1 MSSVLGFTGAIVKSD
16 LQSQIVDSTHRFVTD
31 TQIENWNSKEVNV
44 QSNWNTTDVNSDAY
58 ILNKPTSMPASDVY
72 AWAKASSKPSYSW
85 SEINNKPSTFA
96 PSAHNHDDRYYTE
109 SEINSIL
116 SNSELASSEAVAQ
129 IDGRL
134 KSIEDWRENPNLDS
148 LMVQMLS
155 IISTL
160 NLGGVMIKLDTN
172 NNVRIDG
179 TLCTSGDIIAF
190 NN

>member
-1 MSSVLGFTGAIVKSD
+1 
-16 LQSQIVDSTHRFVTD
+16 VDSTHRFVTD
-31 TQIENWNSKEVNV
+31 TQINNWNSKEVNV

-148 LMVQMLS
+148 LMVQILS
-155 IISTL
+155 IVSTL
-160 NLGGVMIKLDTN
+160 NLGGVIIKLDNN